1 MPCIGGEPVKRRSR
15 KLDILGIVYEVIFTN
30 EDLCDE
36 LEDRYGY
43 TDLDKKIIVIRD
55 SDSPDVQQDTLIH
68 EVGHALI
75 AESGL
80 LAFFELTLPAKTDR
94 SAWEESLISAVAP
107 RVVQLIKRNKRKLWL
122 LK

>member
-1 MPCIGGEPVKRRSR
+1 MKRRSR
-15 KLDILGIVYEVIFTN
+15 KLDILGITYEIIFTT
-30 EDLCDE
+30 DDE
-36 LEDRYGY
+36 CETLEEKYGY
-43 TDLDKKIIVIRD
+43 TDLDRKIIVVRSTD
-55 SDSPDVQQDTLIH
+55 SDDVQQDTLIH
-68 EVGHALI
+68 EICHALI

-94 SAWEESLISAVAP
+94 SAWEESLVSAVAP